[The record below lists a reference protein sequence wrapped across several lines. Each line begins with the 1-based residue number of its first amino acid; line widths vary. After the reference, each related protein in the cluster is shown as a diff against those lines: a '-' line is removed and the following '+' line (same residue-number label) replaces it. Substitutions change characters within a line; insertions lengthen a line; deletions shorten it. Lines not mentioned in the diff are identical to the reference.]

1 MQSIKRANYTTGAA
15 WFRAVFLK
23 FGSVAE
29 MVPFC
34 NRRRADAECMLNLP
48 SISSLE
54 IIFDLL

>member
-1 MQSIKRANYTTGAA
+1 MQSIKRANYTIGAT
-15 WFRAVFLK
+15 WSRAVFRK
-23 FGSVAE
+23 FGSVVE

-34 NRRRADAECMLNLP
+34 NRRRADAKCMVNLP